1 MSDNSSIK
9 LIENEFKES
18 NRISTRCAP
27 DKNAEVMDDFNLEVL
42 GAAIETQNL
51 GSNVLFFKNVFLSL
65 HAKMS
70 ALIRFSLNKN
80 FVANF
85 K

>member
-1 MSDNSSIK
+1 MLDNSSIK

-18 NRISTRCAP
+18 SRISTKCAP
-27 DKNAEVMDDFNLEVL
+27 DKNAELTNDFNLEVL

-51 GSNVLFFKNVFLSL
+51 GSDVLFFKNVFLYL

-70 ALIRFSLNKN
+70 SLIRFSLNKN

>member
-1 MSDNSSIK
+1 MGEKEVTESS
-9 LIENEFKES
+9 
-18 NRISTRCAP
+18 RISTKFAP
-27 DKNAEVMDDFNLEVL
+27 EKKAELTDDFNLDIV
-42 GAAIETQNL
+42 GAVIETQNL
-51 GSNVLFFKNVFLSL
+51 GSSVLFFKNVFFYL

-80 FVANF
+80 FVTNF